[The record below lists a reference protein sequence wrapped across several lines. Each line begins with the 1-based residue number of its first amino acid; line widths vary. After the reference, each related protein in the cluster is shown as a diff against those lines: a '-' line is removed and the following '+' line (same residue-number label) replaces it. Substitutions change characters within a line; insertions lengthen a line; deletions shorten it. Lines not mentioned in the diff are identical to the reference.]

1 MQIETMHLSNLKL
14 LYYVIVQPFLLFFLH
29 KLFKNVNSIYS
40 YILQKIFCN
49 RHVACFSN
57 FVPNV

>member
-49 RHVACFSN
+49 
-57 FVPNV
+57 